1 MTELEKLE
9 FSQPLTDIYTD
20 MEHDLM
26 VEIARRLAISREIIP
41 SDKWR
46 LQKLA
51 EAGELNKK
59 VVEIIAK
66 YTGKQSEQLTETIT
80 AAANSVLEKLEPSF
94 RELAKEGY
102 ISSTSVPISKTEKQ
116 VVKTF
121 RKQAATDLNLVNTV
135 MRYKAKQAYVDLVNK
150 SFDEVQKVADASNRQ
165 EILNTLGKHTLSVA
179 TGAESSQAAVRK
191 CIQEFNR
198 KGIPAFI
205 DAAGRNWSPEAYVSM
220 DIRTTV
226 SNTAHAAVDARCDAY
241 GIDLIAIDSHTGSRP
256 KCALDQGK
264 VYSRSNQSGI
274 AHDGD
279 GNEVP
284 FYPLSST
291 SYGQPDGI
299 LGINCRHHKYP
310 FIDGVNYQRYFPIDQ
325 EKNAARYKEIQEQ
338 RRLER
343 RVRETRREID
353 MLTAAGDADGVAE
366 AKIRLTERNKEYRE
380 YCDKHKLKQQ
390 YDRTRIVKSSDK
402 GVTAPKI
409 VDKGNSGV
417 DKAGESGIIKAKKYD
432 FLNGVS
438 GIENISEADTKTLDE
453 IVSVIPEKHLTAIE
467 KNVKKVTV
475 VQNRGYC
482 SYDTVNKE
490 LILDPDKMNGSIIHE
505 YGHVLADAYNIYE
518 DNKFLQIL
526 KGKFDSL
533 DWKDMLWIERPK
545 ENDYVYFLKSDKL
558 MDGYQGRVY
567 VDLIDIDYTTQI
579 PLKSFQEYFSVGFDT
594 YFKNPDLIKAKDPEL
609 FEYIKELLA
618 NERF

>member
-9 FSQPLTDIYTD
+9 LSQPLTDIYTD

-26 VEIARRLAISREIIP
+26 VEIARRLAISGEVVP

-51 EAGELNKK
+51 EAGDLNKK
-59 VVEIIAK
+59 TIEIISG

-102 ISSTSVPISKTEKQ
+102 ISGTFVPVSKTEKQ

-121 RKQAATDLNLVNTV
+121 RKQAETDLNLVNTV

-150 SFDEVQKVADASNRQ
+150 SFDAVQKLPDASNRQ
-165 EILNTLGKHTLSVA
+165 EILNALGKHTLSVA

-241 GIDLIAIDSHTGSRP
+241 GIDLIAIDSHTGARP

-310 FIDGVNYQRYFPIDQ
+310 FVDGVNYQRYFPIDQ
-325 EKNAARYKEIQEQ
+325 EENAARYKEIQEQ

-353 MLTAAGDADGVAE
+353 MLTAAGDKEGAAE

-390 YDRTRIVKSSDK
+390 YNRTRGVKNSDK
-402 GVTAPKI
+402 GV
-409 VDKGNSGV
+409 DFSRGN
-417 DKAGESGIIKAKKYD
+417 GIIKAENEK
-432 FLNGVS
+432 
-438 GIENISEADTKTLDE
+438 GIEGNMKLMSE
-453 IVSVIPEKHLTAIE
+453 SHTAAGNRRSPLYKLNENDIDI
-467 KNVKKVTV
+467 VKKEIISINANVDDFVFNSDFT
-475 VQNRGYC
+475 RGTCFLASDGKVHIKGNVFPDEYSDHPRDKMSVRAVLAHEYYGHKPYREQYIREDNDTSPEAINKIMSRAWADEFRA
-482 SYDTVNKE
+482 SYMAAKNTPNLTDDDRQL
-490 LILDPDKMNGSIIHE
+490 LILDALS
-505 YGHVLADAYNIYE
+505 
-518 DNKFLQIL
+518 
-526 KGKFDSL
+526 
-533 DWKDMLWIERPK
+533 R
-545 ENDYVYFLKSDKL
+545 
-558 MDGYQGRVY
+558 
-567 VDLIDIDYTTQI
+567 
-579 PLKSFQEYFSVGFDT
+579 
-594 YFKNPDLIKAKDPEL
+594 
-609 FEYIKELLA
+609 A
-618 NERF
+618 NEAGITIKYNDFIRRVLYG

>member
-20 MEHDLM
+20 MEYDLM
-26 VEIARRLAISREIIP
+26 VEIARRLAISGEIIP

-59 VVEIIAK
+59 VVEIIAG

-80 AAANSVLEKLEPSF
+80 AAANSVLTELEPSF

-102 ISSTSVPISKTEKQ
+102 ISGTSVPVSKTEKQ

-165 EILNTLGKHTLSVA
+165 EILNALGKHTLSVA
-179 TGAESSQAAVRK
+179 TGGESSQAAVRK

-198 KGIPAFI
+198 KGIPAFV

-241 GIDLIAIDSHTGSRP
+241 GIDLITIDSHAGARP

-264 VYSRSNQSGI
+264 VYSRSNQSGV

-299 LGINCRHHKYP
+299 LGINCGHHKYP

-353 MLTAAGDADGVAE
+353 MLAAAGDKEGAAE
-366 AKIRLTERNKEYRE
+366 AKIQLTERNKEYRE
-380 YCDKHKLKQQ
+380 YCDKHKLKQN
-390 YDRTRIVKSSDK
+390 YNRTRVVKNSDK

-417 DKAGESGIIKAKKYD
+417 DKSVNGGIINSGA
-432 FLNGVS
+432 VS
-438 GIENISEADTKTLDE
+438 GALNPYSEKAQKHAEQYYESVRHMKTDTQKISIATGIKKDKIDKIKNHVFIQEHDLIEG
-453 IVSVIPEKHLTAIE
+453 
-467 KNVKKVTV
+467 KK
-475 VQNRGYC
+475 RFDP
-482 SYDTVNKE
+482 SYDMAQSWQR
-490 LILDPDKMNGSIIHE
+490 LINGSFEEKDIVLLKHE
-505 YGHVLADAYNIYE
+505 YAELRYME
-518 DNKFLQIL
+518 
-526 KGKFDSL
+526 KG
-533 DWKDMLWIERPK
+533 
-545 ENDYVYFLKSDKL
+545 
-558 MDGYQGRVY
+558 
-567 VDLIDIDYTTQI
+567 YTQN
-579 PLKSFQEYFSVGFDT
+579 EAH
-594 YFKNPDLIKAKDPEL
+594 IKASKRYNYAKYCE
-609 FEYIKELLA
+609 
-618 NERF
+618 

>member
-26 VEIARRLAISREIIP
+26 VEIARRLAISGEIIP

-51 EAGELNKK
+51 EAGELNKE
-59 VVEIIAK
+59 VVEIISG

-80 AAANSVLEKLEPSF
+80 AAANIVLEKLEPSF

-102 ISSTSVPISKTEKQ
+102 ISGTSVPASKTEKQ

-121 RKQAATDLNLVNTV
+121 RKQAETDLNLVNTV

-150 SFDEVQKVADASNRQ
+150 SFDAVQKLPDASNRQ

-179 TGAESSQAAVRK
+179 MGAESSQAAVRK

-198 KGIPAFI
+198 KGIPAFV

-241 GIDLIAIDSHTGSRP
+241 GIDLIAIDSHTGARP

-325 EKNAARYKEIQEQ
+325 EENAARYKEIQEQ

-343 RVRETRREID
+343 RVREIRREID
-353 MLTAAGDADGVAE
+353 MLTAAGDKEGAAE
-366 AKIRLTERNKEYRE
+366 AKMRLTERNKEYRE

-390 YDRTRIVKSSDK
+390 YNRTRLVKNSD
-402 GVTAPKI
+402 T
-409 VDKGNSGV
+409 GV
-417 DKAGESGIIKAKKYD
+417 DKSGKNDIMKSENIRKSVSIPDSCGYLLKTDNNFSKFTDEQLSPKILETINNTIERRYTEKSDFVFDGISVGRFQRNDEKSVFITELESRGTLNKSFLYLNADYFINHTEQNINLMCQDMYDSNWWKSKTLSDLVNHEIMHAKINYHNSYEKVDRLYKTLREDERVKGFCRLVDSHPDEFMNEMYVALNNGESIPQVYIDVYNEYAKE
-432 FLNGVS
+432 FLG
-438 GIENISEADTKTLDE
+438 G
-453 IVSVIPEKHLTAIE
+453 
-467 KNVKKVTV
+467 
-475 VQNRGYC
+475 
-482 SYDTVNKE
+482 
-490 LILDPDKMNGSIIHE
+490 
-505 YGHVLADAYNIYE
+505 
-518 DNKFLQIL
+518 
-526 KGKFDSL
+526 
-533 DWKDMLWIERPK
+533 
-545 ENDYVYFLKSDKL
+545 
-558 MDGYQGRVY
+558 
-567 VDLIDIDYTTQI
+567 
-579 PLKSFQEYFSVGFDT
+579 
-594 YFKNPDLIKAKDPEL
+594 
-609 FEYIKELLA
+609 
-618 NERF
+618 